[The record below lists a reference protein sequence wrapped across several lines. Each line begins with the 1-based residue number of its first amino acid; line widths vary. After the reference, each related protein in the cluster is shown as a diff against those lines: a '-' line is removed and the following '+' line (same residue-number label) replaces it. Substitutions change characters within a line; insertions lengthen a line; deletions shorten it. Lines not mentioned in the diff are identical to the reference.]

1 MDQQQAQDTKAG
13 AAAAKAKAAAGAG
26 KADAPAQDTKIG
38 RILTISNMS
47 VSILLEDFGVSVRD
61 TVYVDQPQLQAP
73 DHATAPAQTK
83 GKAQAPAKANDL
95 PLIRTKF
102 EIAAVNGSIAQAI
115 PLSQIYG
122 LKKGLDVYLRKGGLQ
137 IEYSDNVLG
146 HVFGAFGDTIDG
158 TTIENPKTRNIY
170 DKNLSMAEITIGG
183 DLLMTGIK
191 ALDFF
196 APMRKGFKMG
206 LLGGAG
212 IGKTVLI
219 KELINNVYKG
229 WGSNSVF
236 VGIGER
242 SREGRELID
251 DMVESELLDKLSTV
265 FGQMGDSAISRSR
278 AAQSGLT
285 VAEYLRDEKNQDV
298 LLFIDNIYRFLQANS
313 EISAELGNTPI
324 ESGYSTTL
332 LTEISEVMER
342 INSTEQ
348 GSITSFQ
355 AIYIPADD
363 MTDLAV
369 NAIMTHLDGQV
380 VLSRKIAEKG
390 IYPAVD
396 VFNTTSKLVAIDGV
410 GERHFTLVE
419 RAVANFARY
428 QELEEVVAVLG
439 IDELSEE
446 DNNVFFRS
454 RKLRNYFT
462 QPMFVTQ
469 QYTGITGKFVALTDV
484 LNDVEGI
491 LDGVYDHVDEGE
503 FYYIGAI
510 ER

>member
-1 MDQQQAQDTKAG
+1 MNKV
-13 AAAAKAKAAAGAG
+13 G
-26 KADAPAQDTKIG
+26 K
-38 RILTISNMS
+38 ILTVSNMS
-47 VSILLEDFGVSVRD
+47 VSILLEAFNISVRD
-61 TVYVDQPQLQAP
+61 TVYVESDQGNIL
-73 DHATAPAQTK
+73 
-83 GKAQAPAKANDL
+83 
-95 PLIRTKF
+95 F
-102 EIAAVNGSIAQAI
+102 EVAGVDGSIAKAI
-115 PLSQIYG
+115 PLGPIYG
-122 LKKGLDVYLRKGGLQ
+122 LKKGLDVYLREGGLR
-137 IEYSDNVLG
+137 IEYSDNILG
-146 HVFGAFGDTIDG
+146 RVFGAFGDTIDG
-158 TTIENPKTRNIY
+158 SVIENTHT
-170 DKNLSMAEITIGG
+170 KNNYEKNHSMAEITIGG
-183 DLLMTGIK
+183 DLMLTGIK

-251 DMVESELLDKLSTV
+251 DMVESELLDKLGTV

-285 VAEYLRDEKNQDV
+285 VAEYLRDEKRQDV

-410 GERHFTLVE
+410 GERHFSLVE

-462 QPMFVTQ
+462 QPMFVSE
-469 QYTGITGKFVALTDV
+469 QYTGLEGVFVKIEDV
-484 LNDVEGI
+484 LNDVEDI
-491 LDGVYDHVDEGE
+491 LNGTFDHADESE

-510 ER
+510 KRDH